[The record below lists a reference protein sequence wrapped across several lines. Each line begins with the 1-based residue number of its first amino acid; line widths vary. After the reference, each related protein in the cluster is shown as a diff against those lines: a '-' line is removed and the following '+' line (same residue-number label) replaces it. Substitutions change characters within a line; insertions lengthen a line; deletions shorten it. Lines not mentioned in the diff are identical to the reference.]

1 MERES
6 TNPSSVNENPKQ
18 PILENLITNFSNER
32 FDYVFKEVN
41 KLLSDYPKSFK
52 LWNILGAINTQIHK
66 TQDAMQCYEKAIE
79 LRPDYAEAHN
89 NLGNLLNTEGQHEK
103 AIISYEKALEIE
115 PELYEATYNL
125 GAIFQERGNYVLAIK
140 NYLKVLDINPTHR
153 DTFINLGD
161 VFRQQRKFDESLRVL
176 EKADKLY
183 PDYAEIKNNLGLT
196 FRDQGDVVKAI
207 RCYKEAILL
216 NINYAEAYNN
226 LGIVFREQ
234 GDFKKAVNN
243 YEKAIE
249 INPKFAEAYA
259 NISKIKKY
267 ENNDIQIDQMEKI
280 YSTGKLKEKEVSVL
294 AFALAKAYGDIGD
307 NKKAFTFLKEGNALR
322 KKLLNYSISE
332 DQLLFSQIKTS
343 FELINEF
350 QINIT
355 GKELPT
361 APIFILGMPRSG
373 TTLVEQIMSC
383 HSKISG
389 AGELEYC
396 SKYGLPLI
404 RGNIKLNEES
414 LKSFRVQY
422 LDELKKLSNGKP
434 FVTDKMPSN
443 FRYIGL
449 IKTTF
454 PEAKIIH
461 VNRDPKAVCWSNFK
475 LDFVSRGLGFTYD
488 LKDLVEYHRLYNDL
502 MNFWKKQY
510 GNLIY
515 QLDYE
520 KLTNNQEEETRNLI
534 EYTGLPWEDG
544 CLSPEKNKRSVRTA
558 SNQQVRKKV
567 YKGSSE
573 EWKKFE
579 TLLNGAFNELT
590 R

>member
-1 MERES
+1 MKRQS

-52 LWNILGAINTQIHK
+52 LWNILGAINTQMNK
-66 TQDAMQCYEKAIE
+66 TQDAMQCYEKTIE

-89 NLGNLLNTEGQHEK
+89 NLGNLLKTEGQHEK
-103 AIISYEKALEIE
+103 AIISYEKALEIK

-125 GAIFQERGNYVLAIK
+125 GVIFQERENYVLAIK
-140 NYLKVLDINPTHR
+140 NYLKVLDIDPIHR
-153 DTFINLGD
+153 DTLVNLGD
-161 VFRQQRKFDESLRVL
+161 VFRQQHMFDESLRVL
-176 EKADKLY
+176 EKAEKLY

-196 FRDQGDVVKAI
+196 FRDQGDLVKAI
-207 RCYKEAILL
+207 GSYKEAILL

-226 LGIVFREQ
+226 LGIVFRDQ
-234 GDFKKAVNN
+234 GDLKKAVNN

-267 ENNDIQIDQMEKI
+267 EKNDIQFDQMEKI
-280 YSTGKLKEKEVSVL
+280 YSTGTLKEKEISVL
-294 AFALAKAYGDIGD
+294 AFALGKAYGDIGD
-307 NKKAFTFLKEGNALR
+307 NEKAFTFLKEGNALR
-322 KKLLNYSISE
+322 KKLLNYNISE

-355 GKELPT
+355 GKELT
-361 APIFILGMPRSG
+361 TTPIFILGMPRSG
-373 TTLVEQIMSC
+373 TTLVEQIISC
-383 HSKISG
+383 HSKVSG
-389 AGELEYC
+389 AGELEFC
-396 SKYGLPLI
+396 SQYGLPLI
-404 RGNIKLNEES
+404 RGDIKLNEES
-414 LKSFRVQY
+414 LKRFRVQY

-443 FRYIGL
+443 FRHIGL
-449 IKTTF
+449 IKTAF

-475 LDFVSRGLGFTYD
+475 LNFVSRGLGFTFD
-488 LKDLVEYHRLYNDL
+488 LKDLVEYHGLYNDL

-510 GNLIY
+510 GNFIY

-520 KLTNNQEEETRNLI
+520 ELTNNQEEETRNVI
-534 EYTGLPWEDG
+534 KYTGLSWEDA
-544 CLSPEKNKRSVRTA
+544 CLSPEKNKRSVMTA
-558 SNQQVRKKV
+558 STQQVRKKV

-579 TLLNGAFNELT
+579 KLLNGAFNELT